1 MQSSDGG
8 SLPIFPAGQATAF
21 IQTRES
27 PVPEQSVECQPNA
40 ILVEELPP
48 VLTIESL
55 FTGLHNVPLEF
66 SCMYPAGHEEHDT
79 NPFSLPNL
87 PGKQGKHEAWPSVS

>member
-8 SLPIFPAGQATAF
+8 TLPIFPAGQALATL
-21 IQTRES
+21 QTRETLV
-27 PVPEQSVECQPNA
+27 PVQLVACQPSA

-48 VLTIESL
+48 ELTIESL
-55 FTGLHNVPLEF
+55 FTGSHIVPLGF

-87 PGKQGKHEAWPSVS
+87 PGKQGKHEAWPSAS